1 MKTQTQIQTPS
12 QMKRSLLLVLLAVLF
27 AGRATAETLAERYWR
42 IHRERNATT
51 RYGGAPRGGAIV
63 TNDLRLLEYVESTGT
78 QYVDTGLNADSS
90 LSYDVE
96 LSWTNAWT
104 RTAQW
109 PMGAWKNSSPY
120 VRHYFG
126 KTAATLAIWAETGSV
141 KKATATFSANDGSRH
156 RFSADLVHGIYSIDG
171 VASTSTPSGFDVGM
185 NFWLFARNGATPT
198 YSTVRI
204 YRALFWRSGVLVRDY
219 QPMLDSSGVAC
230 LLDCV
235 SGRVYYSATATPL
248 VAGPEVSVDSA
259 VSMSPEDQRQFL
271 APVPTGLPFELAG
284 GDLWYDCLAIPEGSW
299 LVECPI
305 EGTTDTAWRAALCP
319 SNILQALVWRHA
331 VGLAPT
337 NLPVTIGH
345 DPSRVIG
352 RIEGLWYEAG
362 TGVVARISMSSAGYA
377 EARGE
382 RSARLSPDV
391 RCFTTVTNVAI
402 RSDIWVHEN
411 QDWIAYEAARRGDI
425 DADSIT
431 NVPPG
436 VQAVVMAPVYLRGL
450 SLVRSPLLPTEW
462 QQPVPE
468 HLRDAYPTR
477 PYRGW
482 SWRR

>member
-1 MKTQTQIQTPS
+1 
-12 QMKRSLLLVLLAVLF
+12 MKRLLLVLLLPLC
-27 AGRATAETLAERYWR
+27 AGRALAETPAELYWR
-42 IHRERNATT
+42 THRERNATT
-51 RYGGAPRGGAIV
+51 RYGTPPRGGAIV
-63 TNDLRLLEYVESTGT
+63 TNDLRLLEYVESTGA

-156 RFSADLVHGIYSIDG
+156 RFTADLVHGIYSIDG

-259 VSMSPEDQRQFL
+259 VSMAPEDIRAWL
-271 APVPTGLPFELAG
+271 APPPGSGEVAD
-284 GDLWYDCLAIPEGSW
+284 GDLWLDCLAIPEGNW
-299 LVECPI
+299 LCECPI
-305 EGTTDTAWRAALCP
+305 EGTTNTAWRAALCP
-319 SNILQALVWRHA
+319 SNILRAVVWRHA

-337 NLPVTIGH
+337 NLPVTLEH

-352 RIEGLWYEAG
+352 RIERLYYEAG
-362 TGVVARISMSSAGYA
+362 TGVVARISVTQAGYDWA
-377 EARGE
+377 VANSCDRPSPAVRAMYTNCLVRTDGWVHEHQDYIDARCVPRGE
-382 RSARLSPDV
+382 DMSA
-391 RCFTTVTNVAI
+391 VTNVPA
-402 RSDIWVHEN
+402 
-411 QDWIAYEAARRGDI
+411 
-425 DADSIT
+425 
-431 NVPPG
+431 G
-436 VQAVVMAPVYLRGL
+436 VVATVMAPVYLRGL
-450 SLVRSPLLPTEW
+450 SLVSVPLLPTYIEHR
-462 QQPVPE
+462 VPD
-468 HLRDAYPTR
+468 HLRDVYPLR
-477 PYRGW
+477 PPRQW
-482 SWRR
+482 NWRTGL

>member
-1 MKTQTQIQTPS
+1 MKH
-12 QMKRSLLLVLLAVLF
+12 LLLAALLAALC
-27 AGRATAETLAERYWR
+27 AGLSARAETHFERYWR
-42 IHRERNATT
+42 LHRERAATT
-51 RYGGAPRGGAIV
+51 SYGAPPRGGAIV

-259 VSMSPEDQRQFL
+259 VSMAPEDIRTWL
-271 APVPTGLPFELAG
+271 APPPGSGEVAD
-284 GDLWYDCLAIPEGSW
+284 GDLWYDCLAIPEGTW

-305 EGTTDTAWRAALCP
+305 EGSPDTAWRAALCP
-319 SNILQALVWRHA
+319 SNILRAVVWRHA

-337 NLPVTIGH
+337 NLPVTLEH

-352 RIEGLWYEAG
+352 RIERLYYEAG
-362 TGVVARISMSSAGYA
+362 TGVVARISITQAGYA
-377 EARGE
+377 WAV
-382 RSARLSPDV
+382 ANHCTKPSPDT
-391 RCFTTVTNVAI
+391 RCFTTGTNVAI
-402 RSDIWVHEN
+402 RTDGWIHEH
-411 QDWIAYEAARRGDI
+411 QDYIEARCVPRGEDV
-425 DADSIT
+425 SSVT
-431 NVPPG
+431 NVPAG
-436 VQAVVMAPVYLRGL
+436 VQAIVMAPVYLRGL
-450 SLVRSPLLPTEW
+450 SLVGTPLLPTYIERR
-462 QQPVPE
+462 VPD
-468 HLRDAYPTR
+468 HLRDVYPLR
-477 PYRGW
+477 PPRQW
-482 SWRR
+482 DWRNGY

>member
-1 MKTQTQIQTPS
+1 
-12 QMKRSLLLVLLAVLF
+12 MKRLLLALLLATLC
-27 AGRATAETLAERYWR
+27 AGISSAETLRERYWR
-42 IHRERNATT
+42 LHRERNATT
-51 RYGGAPRGGAIV
+51 RYGTPPRGGAIV

-204 YRALFWRSGVLVRDY
+204 YRASFWQSGVLVRDY

-259 VSMSPEDQRQFL
+259 VSMAPEDIRAWL
-271 APVPTGLPFELAG
+271 APPPGSGEVTD
-284 GDLWYDCLAIPEGSW
+284 GDLWLDCLAIPEGNW
-299 LVECPI
+299 LCECPI
-305 EGTTDTAWRAALCP
+305 EGGTNTAWRAALCP
-319 SNILQALVWRHA
+319 SNILAAVVWRHA
-331 VGLAPT
+331 TGFAPT
-337 NLPVTIGH
+337 NLPVTIAH
-345 DPSRVIG
+345 DPTRTIG
-352 RIEGLWYEAG
+352 RIERLYYEQG
-362 TGVVARISMSSAGYA
+362 TGIVARLRVRSAGYA
-377 EARGE
+377 EAISNRCDN
-382 RSARLSPDV
+382 LSPDL
-391 RCFTTVTNVAI
+391 RCFTTGTNVAVRTDGWIHEHQDYIEERCVPRGEDMTSVTNVPA
-402 RSDIWVHEN
+402 
-411 QDWIAYEAARRGDI
+411 
-425 DADSIT
+425 
-431 NVPPG
+431 G
-436 VQAVVMAPVYLRGL
+436 VQAVVMAPIFLKGV
-450 SLVRSPLLPTEW
+450 SFVQVPLLPTYVE
-462 QQPVPE
+462 QIVPASVTN
-468 HLRDAYPTR
+468 AYPAR
-477 PYRGW
+477 PPRPW
-482 SWRR
+482 HW

>member
-1 MKTQTQIQTPS
+1 
-12 QMKRSLLLVLLAVLF
+12 MKRLVAILALLAL
-27 AGRATAETLAERYWR
+27 AGSASAETLAERYWR

-109 PMGAWKNSSPY
+109 PMGAWKNSS
-120 VRHYFG
+120 HYFG

-141 KKATATFSANDGSRH
+141 RKATATFSANDGSRH

-259 VSMSPEDQRQFL
+259 VSMAPEDQRRFL
-271 APVPTGLPFELAG
+271 APGHAVAQGVPG
-284 GDLWYDCLAIPEGSW
+284 GDLWMDWLVAPEGTW
-299 LVECPI
+299 LCECPV
-305 EGTTDTAWRAALCP
+305 EGSAQTAWRCVLCP
-319 SNILQALVWRHA
+319 SNILSAVVWRHA

-337 NLPVTIGH
+337 NLPVTVGH
-345 DPSRVIG
+345 DSSRVIG
-352 RIEGLWYEAG
+352 RIEGMFYESG
-362 TGVVARISMSSAGYA
+362 TGIVARVSVDPNLYA
-377 EARGE
+377 AALASGLRHP
-382 RSARLSPDV
+382 SLDV
-391 RCFTTVTNVAI
+391 RCFTTVTNVAV
-402 RSDIWVHEN
+402 RADGW
-411 QDWIAYEAARRGDI
+411 AYEHQDYVEARCVPRGEDC
-425 DADSIT
+425 SYT
-431 NVPPG
+431 NAPAG
-436 VQAVVMAPVYLRGL
+436 VTAIVMAPVYARGV
-450 SLVRSPLLPTEW
+450 SLVASPLLPTSVER
-462 QQPVPE
+462 PFVRDD
-468 HLRDAYPTR
+468 LRDAYPVR
-477 PYRGW
+477 PRRAW
-482 SWRR
+482 SWR